1 MRIITPTFCRAVL
14 PGPDGWGVPACGP
27 GPGRRA
33 GRGRP
38 RCHGSTRWCAGGH
51 VLRGARCGVLGA
63 GRQLSAALSLRRR
76 WSVARRQARVCAR
89 DAWAGGSY
97 VSRGWLCAGGG
108 LPSCSAGR
116 GRLCAWGGCTGRI
129 PRPQAGVARRPGP
142 SDQCGA
148 QSQTQTGAMPKLR
161 PASRAG
167 PGLRPAQTQA
177 QTSAMRRIM
186 SPTSVAVTPIIPIM
200 PAVVR
205 RQRRS
210 RL

>member
-14 PGPDGWGVPACGP
+14 PGSDGWGVPACVP

-63 GRQLSAALSLRRR
+63 GRQLSAALSLRRP
-76 WSVARRQARVCAR
+76 WSVARRQVRVCAR

-116 GRLCAWGGCTGRI
+116 GRLCAWGTA
-129 PRPQAGVARRPGP
+129 PAGSRA
-142 SDQCGA
+142 
-148 QSQTQTGAMPKLR
+148 LR
-161 PASRAG
+161 PASRADLG
-167 PGLRPAQTQA
+167 LQTSAARRARLRPAPCPSSGRRRVQAQASGRCQT

-205 RQRRS
+205 WQRRC

>member
-63 GRQLSAALSLRRR
+63 GRQLSAALSLRRP

-116 GRLCAWGGCTGRI
+116 GRLCAWGAA
-129 PRPQAGVARRPGP
+129 PAGSRALRLASRADLGLQTSAARR
-142 SDQCGA
+142 A
-148 QSQTQTGAMPKLR
+148 RLR
-161 PASRAG
+161 PAPCPSSGR
-167 PGLRPAQTQA
+167 RRVQAQASGRCQT

-205 RQRRS
+205 WQRRS

>member
-1 MRIITPTFCRAVL
+1 MGSEVARDRRGKARASQLGGAGSRSHNPYRDMRWIPIWRPSRGHSTLSPADPLVTYLKTRPAHSARCCGFEGYVRIITPTFCRAVL

-27 GPGRRA
+27 GPGRRT

-63 GRQLSAALSLRRR
+63 GRQLSAALSLRRP

-97 VSRGWLCAGGG
+97 VSRGWLCVGGG

-116 GRLCAWGGCTGRI
+116 RQEGRASCRERVSLWG
-129 PRPQAGVARRPGP
+129 
-142 SDQCGA
+142 
-148 QSQTQTGAMPKLR
+148 
-161 PASRAG
+161 
-167 PGLRPAQTQA
+167 
-177 QTSAMRRIM
+177 
-186 SPTSVAVTPIIPIM
+186 
-200 PAVVR
+200 
-205 RQRRS
+205 
-210 RL
+210 